1 MKEIQLIFFDNCD
14 TCNQEYPEYQFIF
27 GYLNLCIDCYC
38 KLTNKKQPKVVKSI
52 KTFYKKVNDLG
63 GTVIGE
69 YKGSKIK
76 VDCICKNGHSCKP
89 IPNGI
94 QQGEGM
100 CRICAGN
107 DSETAKQNFYKNI
120 ENLGGKV
127 IGEYKNTDTPVECIC
142 KEGHPCN
149 PRPHGIQKGEG
160 MCIICAGKDSE
171 TAKQNFYKNIEN
183 LGGKVIGDYINSST
197 PVECICKEGHTCNP
211 IPNGIQQGQG
221 MCRICAGKDSET
233 AKQNFYKNIENLGGT
248 VTGEYK
254 DAHTPVECICSEGH
268 SCNPMPNNIQQGNGM
283 CRICVGTDFETAKQN
298 FFENI
303 KNLGGT
309 VTGEYKGK
317 GIPVDCICQNGHS
330 CSPRPNG
337 IQQGQGMCII
347 CAGKDSETAKQNFYK
362 NIENLGGKVIGE
374 YKNTDTPVECICKYD
389 HPCNPI
395 PNGIQQG
402 HGMCRICAGNDS
414 ETAKQ
419 NFYKNIENLGGTV
432 TGEYKGA
439 HTPVECICSEGHSC
453 NPRPGHIQQGHGM
466 CGCCSNSRGYS
477 KKAIDWFNSISN
489 SIQHAENGGE
499 FKIPNI
505 GKVDGYDNKTNTVY
519 EFHGCYWHGCPRCFE
534 PDYFNKTSKKTASD
548 LYSKTTERALAIRNA
563 GYNLIEM
570 WECDFV
576 N

>member
-38 KLTNKKQPKVVKSI
+38 KLNKKQPKVVKSI

-120 ENLGGKV
+120 ENLGGTV

-149 PRPHGIQKGEG
+149 PRPHGIQQGHG

-221 MCRICAGKDSET
+221 MCRICAGNDSET
-233 AKQNFYKNIENLGGT
+233 AKQNFFENIENLGGT

-254 DAHTPVECICSEGH
+254 D
-268 SCNPMPNNIQQGNGM
+268 
-283 CRICVGTDFETAKQN
+283 
-298 FFENI
+298 
-303 KNLGGT
+303 
-309 VTGEYKGK
+309 
-317 GIPVDCICQNGHS
+317 
-330 CSPRPNG
+330 
-337 IQQGQGMCII
+337 
-347 CAGKDSETAKQNFYK
+347 
-362 NIENLGGKVIGE
+362 
-374 YKNTDTPVECICKYD
+374 
-389 HPCNPI
+389 
-395 PNGIQQG
+395 
-402 HGMCRICAGNDS
+402 
-414 ETAKQ
+414 
-419 NFYKNIENLGGTV
+419 
-432 TGEYKGA
+432 A

-477 KKAIDWFNSISN
+477 KKAIGWLNSISN

-505 GKVDGYDNKTNTVY
+505 GKVDGHDKKTNNVY
-519 EFHGCYWHGCPRCFE
+519 EFHGCIWHGCPRCYK
-534 PDYFNKTSKKTASD
+534 PDYVNPINHKTASD
-548 LYSKTTERALAIRNA
+548 LYSKTMERALAIKNA

-570 WECDFV
+570 WECDFD